1 MKKAPAKFI
10 AHYNKMTYTERNAG
24 TEAVAW
30 ELFLRAGSNE
40 RTKGLRRVAGERRKL
55 NSSGVW
61 LMWAGR
67 GWSDARRR
75 RGLRPTTAGRRRRP
89 RHPRVLLFP
98 HKWRLGWGS
107 LCWGSSGGRR
117 WVPKCWQP
125 MITTHS
131 PFPFRGSGEVR
142 DRSSRTE
149 RPTRG
154 AREAAMA
161 SVYAR
166 GQARRGAAG

>member
-1 MKKAPAKFI
+1 
-10 AHYNKMTYTERNAG
+10 MTYTERNAG

-142 DRSSRTE
+142 DLKYLGLGLRE
-149 RPTRG
+149 LKGKKEIELRG
-154 AREAAMA
+154 ADTEEQTYTEIGIRRE
-161 SVYAR
+161 
-166 GQARRGAAG
+166 